1 MLPIEKKKEWYS
13 LPFRSSPAK
22 NIVVLGPE
30 SCISVSSRS
39 TTAPSLYTTSDPITE
54 NKKSSIESIRN
65 ASKISYEMQVI
76 QIFDKACKSKEEK
89 DTINY
94 KVMIRMMT
102 IITIHSETSK
112 VSDASN

>member
-1 MLPIEKKKEWYS
+1 MSLEDPQLPPHSTLHQILS
-13 LPFRSSPAK
+13 LKTR
-22 NIVVLGPE
+22 
-30 SCISVSSRS
+30 
-39 TTAPSLYTTSDPITE
+39 
-54 NKKSSIESIRN
+54 SIESIRN

-94 KVMIRMMT
+94 KAMIRMMT

>member
-1 MLPIEKKKEWYS
+1 MLPKEKKKEWYS

-94 KVMIRMMT
+94 KAMIRMMT
-102 IITIHSETSK
+102 IITIHSKTSK
-112 VSDASN
+112 LSDASN